1 MFLVLRQTL
10 YTVQATVFV
19 GGNVGRPMVQ
29 YAEDISKESVVDVR
43 GTVVV
48 TPSPVS
54 GCTQKEV
61 ELKIEEVCKQ
71 SSNLWVVLVGA
82 GVGAV
87 SSIGQAMFENCVV
100 ENSQLLLCP
109 WLSCSFTMAGVSAGT

>member
-61 ELKIEEVCKQ
+61 ELKIEEVSQ
-71 SSNLWVVLVGA
+71 NSSNSGIVVVMCWCRG
-82 GVGAV
+82 G
-87 SSIGQAMFENCVV
+87 GQINRA
-100 ENSQLLLCP
+100 
-109 WLSCSFTMAGVSAGT
+109 

>member
-61 ELKIEEVCKQ
+61 ELKIEEVNEATRAQNVCVCLCEFVRSKPG
-71 SSNLWVVLVGA
+71 LWAVFEK
-82 GVGAV
+82 GV
-87 SSIGQAMFENCVV
+87 IERGQM
-100 ENSQLLLCP
+100 
-109 WLSCSFTMAGVSAGT
+109 SCFLPLGLRAW